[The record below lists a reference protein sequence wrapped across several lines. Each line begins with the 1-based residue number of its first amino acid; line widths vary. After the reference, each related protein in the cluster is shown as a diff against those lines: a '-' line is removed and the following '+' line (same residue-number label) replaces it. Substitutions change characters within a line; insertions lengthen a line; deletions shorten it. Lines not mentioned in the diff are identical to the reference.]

1 MFQIKRNLRP
11 SVCASSLAERDYRET
26 YEIRGVQTDCNKH
39 YTSFDFDVYSVRKI
53 SLLVWRSCYS

>member
-11 SVCASSLAERDYRET
+11 SVCASSLAERDYLET
-26 YEIRGVQTDCNKH
+26 YEIRGVQTDCNTH